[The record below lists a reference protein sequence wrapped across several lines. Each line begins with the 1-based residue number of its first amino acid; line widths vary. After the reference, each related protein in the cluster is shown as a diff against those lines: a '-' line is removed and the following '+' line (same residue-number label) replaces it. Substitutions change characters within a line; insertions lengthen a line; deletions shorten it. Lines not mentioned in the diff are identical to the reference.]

1 MRVVEEGTSDDGSDD
16 QDDDDF
22 DMLSGGQVRFDCAPY
37 MAERIE
43 IRVAGG
49 GKVPTGAPRHE
60 WQGGGRSR
68 SDSRAEAAEAVRSS
82 LSALFMP
89 LNITGGSTTAGG
101 R

>member
-1 MRVVEEGTSDDGSDD
+1 MTSTCSLGD
-16 QDDDDF
+16 
-22 DMLSGGQVRFDCAPY
+22 RFVYDCAPY

-43 IRVAGG
+43 IRVADGG

>member
-1 MRVVEEGTSDDGSDD
+1 MIV
-16 QDDDDF
+16 Q
-22 DMLSGGQVRFDCAPY
+22 P
-37 MAERIE
+37 
-43 IRVAGG
+43 RVAEHTEVRVADG
-49 GKVPTGAPRHE
+49 GKVPTRAPRHE